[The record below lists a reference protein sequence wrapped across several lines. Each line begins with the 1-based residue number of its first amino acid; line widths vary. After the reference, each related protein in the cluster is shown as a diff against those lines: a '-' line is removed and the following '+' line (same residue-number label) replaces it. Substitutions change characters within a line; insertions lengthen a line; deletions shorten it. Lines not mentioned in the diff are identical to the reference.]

1 HVLGRAEVVGDAVLA
16 AVVDE
21 QHVDLAELGAAVRA
35 RERSLVD
42 PRPLGE
48 LARLPVRPLDRP
60 RNDVLEAAEDG
71 PPRPG
76 GLVGAESVVGAALGP
91 APRARLG
98 RGGLHPSPPA
108 QTDWPGAG
116 CCGVAPTRRHWV
128 ILPSWITKLVS
139 AFSPTPPAQLPG
151 PGRSVSSKVAVV

>member
-1 HVLGRAEVVGDAVLA
+1 
-16 AVVDE
+16 
-21 QHVDLAELGAAVRA
+21 
-35 RERSLVD
+35 
-42 PRPLGE
+42 
-48 LARLPVRPLDRP
+48 
-60 RNDVLEAAEDG
+60 AAEDG

-76 GLVGAESVVGAALGP
+76 GLVGAESVVGVDLGP

-151 PGRSVSSKVAVV
+151 PGRSVSSKVAVVNLPAVSARTSRAPHGSDWLKALARERLVILIKTGPFSATLGIAK